1 MLREAIRPVVILF
14 ILLAFLCPPAPG
26 AGNKTAY
33 TRDGVHF
40 VSKERME
47 ENIFYEYA
55 RPGDY
60 REVLV
65 PSDTIVV
72 GASVIPQLAEEEHL
86 AQESKGMPGDEKE
99 GAGGSSNKREGS
111 SKEGEDATK
120 YPYAA
125 IGIGLLLVC
134 GLVASLAWVRSRKS
148 RRRRRSPR
156 RR

>member
-1 MLREAIRPVVILF
+1 MLREAVRPIVILF

-86 AQESKGMPGDEKE
+86 AQEPEGMPGDEKE
-99 GAGGSSNKREGS
+99 GAGGSSKREGS
-111 SKEGEDATK
+111 SNGGGDGPK